1 MGVGVR
7 VLQEKGYGTRR
18 FEVKEGFVSEAERL
32 VDTVPYSVSDADK
45 HCLAIIEEEVAVP
58 LGGRR

>member
-18 FEVKEGFVSEAERL
+18 FQVKEGFVSEAERL
-32 VDTVPYSVSDADK
+32 VDIQ
-45 HCLAIIEEEVAVP
+45 CLMMMTNIAWQ
-58 LGGRR
+58 